1 VLDQLSGLGHARVR
15 SEPVPASVFE
25 FIEEHHH
32 APISTADVAAAV
44 GLTPGH
50 LTTVVRRRTGRSV
63 RR

>member
-32 APISTADVAAAV
+32 APISTADV

-63 RR
+63 QR